1 MGLGK
6 VSRLL
11 SYVYCFTPRLASH
24 RHLRWPVRAPGLS
37 WHRTLC
43 SSQSSQNYPQKP
55 QDHSVKKTNEIDWLG
70 VRLSSVV
77 NDLQIVE
84 QKQNKLEVSEGAG
97 IDSAKLTDSGDD
109 DEEEKGGQASSAQV
123 EICHP
128 WPEWIELV
136 DRLVEGKYLSP
147 KGANEGE
154 ANDDVDVADE
164 VRGGNEEDVRVLKS
178 LRSACKRFGRERFD
192 IIRSLSR
199 RDIQIIVGSG
209 CPSLDAK
216 VITSAKRLRAF
227 IYLDEGDVCSSCN
240 LRASCERAYIIP
252 RQGDIA
258 RTVDVMRVLL
268 TYAYYPL
275 IGSAQNGVHK
285 AVKLSVRKLLK
296 QVVKLSA
303 TSLNP
308 NLRKPVSVGSP
319 PKVNQFQPPPIKIS
333 RRADDIEMKKGD
345 WLCPRCDFMNFAK
358 NNRCLQCDDVR
369 PKRKLNLGE
378 WECPGCGFVNYR
390 RNLACYKCEC
400 NRPQG
405 DHTNY
410 YKQSISNW
418 DDDVRNAQQFP
429 YTEWTWK
436 KPVNMEDS
444 QEASND
450 DFNNS

>member
-6 VSRLL
+6 LPRLL
-11 SYVYCFTPRLASH
+11 SYFYWFTPGLASH
-24 RHLRWPVRAPGLS
+24 RHLQCPVRALGLS

-43 SSQSSQNYPQKP
+43 SAPSFQNHPHELRN
-55 QDHSVKKTNEIDWLG
+55 HSEKTNEIDWLG
-70 VRLSSVV
+70 ARLSSVV
-77 NDLQIVE
+77 NELQNIE
-84 QKQNKLEVSEGAG
+84 QKQNELEASEGAG
-97 IDSAKLTDSGDD
+97 IDSAKLTDSSDD
-109 DEEEKGGQASSAQV
+109 EEEEKGGRASSTQV

-128 WPEWIELV
+128 WSEWIEFV
-136 DRLVEGKYLSP
+136 DRLVEGEYLSP
-147 KGANEGE
+147 RRANEGE
-154 ANDDVDVADE
+154 ANDDDDVVDE
-164 VRGGNEEDVRVLKS
+164 VHSGNAEDVRVLKG

-209 CPSLDAK
+209 CPSLDGK
-216 VITSAKRLRAF
+216 VVTSAKRLRAF
-227 IYLDEGDVCSSCN
+227 IYLDEGDVCSSCS

-252 RQGDIA
+252 RRGDIA
-258 RTVDVMRVLL
+258 RTVDVMRILL

-275 IGSAQNGVHK
+275 IGSAQNEVHK
-285 AVKLSVRKLLK
+285 VVKLSVRKLLK

-308 NLRKPVSVGSP
+308 NLRRPVSVGSS
-319 PKVNQFQPPPIKIS
+319 PKINQFQTPPIKNS

-358 NNRCLQCDDVR
+358 NNKCLQCDDIR

-418 DDDVRNAQQFP
+418 DDDVRNAQQFT
-429 YTEWTWK
+429 YTEWMWK

-444 QEASND
+444 PESSKD
-450 DFNNS
+450 DFNNN